1 MMWERQAFEMEKV
14 GGEGMADP
22 VTTVLTEATRL
33 LDRVEEVGLP
43 AQIGVSIGL
52 TLFVLMFTRFVVLR
66 IAWRLVR
73 NTEASWDND
82 ILNPIVN
89 RAYVFVILAGIE
101 LTMMWTLGRKD
112 EIYASVAPY
121 FSGIYIIL
129 SASIVSIAIKFI
141 VPAAMERYNTNKSV
155 TVTGGNPLV
164 VFGSRGLV
172 WFMGIYMALNEVG
185 IELFGILASLA
196 VFSIIIGLAV
206 QQTLGNM
213 LNSFMLALDQPFEVG
228 DRIEVDGVTGT
239 VMSLGLLSTKVLTL
253 TEQLVVIPNNRLVDS
268 TITNF
273 ARGGGDGI
281 ASRVLLFLDIGV
293 DYEERS
299 SHVKQVILD
308 VAKKC
313 PHIESDPPPRVLL
326 RELGDFSKNYRLY
339 TWISD
344 YGEEFIATDWLL
356 RQIDGAFGREGISI
370 PYPVAVEL
378 PSKPEPFPDG
388 EAGEKMRRMKSTRQH
403 VSRIKM
409 LRDEAE
415 MEEERDSARAQ
426 LEILQARLAEGD
438 LKRVDRETLEGD
450 IRALEGMLAQFTE

>member
-1 MMWERQAFEMEKV
+1 
-14 GGEGMADP
+14 MADP

-313 PHIESDPPPRVLL
+313 PHIEGDPPPRVLL